1 MCIFLVTCQSLESG
15 GPSLPR
21 CGASVSS
28 PSGAARQDLLC
39 DWARAKSQQGGVKP
53 AGMFH
58 IHNRHEYIIS
68 PSGYRGLSG
77 WKQETLLDNIGETS
91 VFFFCF
97 FLFLVFFT
105 AAGRKT
111 LSARL
116 PPAALIP
123 RTDAAVGRIRRLGP
137 ACLQERR

>member
-1 MCIFLVTCQSLESG
+1 MSLGYWGFLFYPLLFCFSFCIVCIFLVTCQSLESG

-58 IHNRHEYIIS
+58 IHNRREYIIS
-68 PSGYRGLSG
+68 PSGYCGLSG
-77 WKQETLLDNIGETS
+77 WETGD
-91 VFFFCF
+91 
-97 FLFLVFFT
+97 FT
-105 AAGRKT
+105 G
-111 LSARL
+111 
-116 PPAALIP
+116 
-123 RTDAAVGRIRRLGP
+123 
-137 ACLQERR
+137 